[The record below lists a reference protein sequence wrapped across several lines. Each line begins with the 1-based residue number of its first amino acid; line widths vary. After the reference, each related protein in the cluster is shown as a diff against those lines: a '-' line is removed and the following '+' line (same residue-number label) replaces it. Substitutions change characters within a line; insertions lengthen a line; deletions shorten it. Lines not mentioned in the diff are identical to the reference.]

1 MNQPRIR
8 RLAAVWFADVVGYT
22 SLSAK
27 DEDAALAV
35 IDELQTCSRR
45 STQDRG
51 RIVKFIGDGVLAVF
65 DSANDALLS
74 AMELE
79 ESFANA
85 DVVREHGC
93 SLSVGVHLGEV
104 VEAEDGDIFGDG
116 VNVAARIEELA
127 GSRQILISEDVYRQI
142 RNRPTFK
149 THSFGQHQMKGL
161 DGPMTLYAL
170 GEGQAYESYDRVY
183 VPVNGHTTGDL
194 DIHDLAVD
202 GAGDLVFVNTL
213 FGCLATVSETHS
225 FVPLWRPPFVS
236 RLAAEDRC
244 HLNGLAMAEGRPRY
258 VTAVGETDVA
268 DAWRDHRQSGGVL
281 VDVDANEVV
290 LRGLSMPHSPRLH
303 GGKVWL
309 HDSGTGRFGH
319 IDGKRGTFEPVAF
332 CPGYLRGL
340 AMVGDFAVAGLSR
353 PRADNHTF
361 AGLALDD
368 ALEKG
373 GVEARCGLVIIDLRS
388 GDIVHW
394 LRIEGVVNE
403 LYDVAVLPGV
413 QRPTALGFKTDE
425 INRVITIGPEET

>member
-1 MNQPRIR
+1 MASDGAGAPKLKLSTSRQFTAWMAEQRVSLAFTTYEAGKLFLLGLQP
-8 RLAAVWFADVVGYT
+8 D
-22 SLSAK
+22 
-27 DEDAALAV
+27 
-35 IDELQTCSRR
+35 
-45 STQDRG
+45 G
-51 RIVKFIGDGVLAVF
+51 R
-65 DSANDALLS
+65 
-74 AMELE
+74 
-79 ESFANA
+79 
-85 DVVREHGC
+85 
-93 SLSVGVHLGEV
+93 LSVFERTFDRCMGLCANGDTLWMSARTQLWRLEN
-104 VEAEDGDIFGDG
+104 ALDAGTGYDG
-116 VNVAARIEELA
+116 
-127 GSRQILISEDVYRQI
+127 
-142 RNRPTFK
+142 
-149 THSFGQHQMKGL
+149 
-161 DGPMTLYAL
+161 
-170 GEGQAYESYDRVY
+170 YDRIF
-183 VPVNGHTTGDL
+183 VPRVAYTTGDV
-194 DIHDLAVD
+194 DIHDIAVD
-202 GAGDLVFVNTL
+202 DRARPIFVNTL
-213 FGCLATVSETHS
+213 FSCLATVSDTAS
-225 FVPLWRPPFVS
+225 FTPLWRPPFIS

-244 HLNGLAMAEGRPRY
+244 HLNGLAMENGLPRY
-258 VTAVGETDVA
+258 VTAVSGTDVV
-268 DAWRDHRQSGGVL
+268 DGWREHRGDGGRVI
-281 VDVDANEVV
+281 DVTAGEVV
-290 LRGLSMPHSPRLH
+290 CEGLSMPHSPRLH